1 MRDPA
6 LPIKTASCISERDL
20 QELAELL
27 GGISYGSVTVVIQN
41 GKIVQIEKSEKLRL
55 K

>member
-1 MRDPA
+1 MA
-6 LPIKTASCISERDL
+6 QQNNNEKEKECIEKL
-20 QELAELL
+20 IE
-27 GGISYGSVTVVIQN
+27 IINTVNYGSITVTIQE

>member
-1 MRDPA
+1 MAQQSNIDKGKEGIEK
-6 LPIKTASCISERDL
+6 LI
-20 QELAELL
+20 EL
-27 GGISYGSVTVVIQN
+27 INTVNYGSITVTIQE